1 VTADLDFE
9 EESKENLTITG
20 GVVDSSVNKKHHG
33 RSVAISKIVAHFDA
47 HYNRRAYSDGV
58 ADSLVLGDI
67 VRRII
72 KELRIPI
79 RRSDLLHVVE
89 KSINEILFVDE
100 EYVRI
105 L

>member
-1 VTADLDFE
+1 M
-9 EESKENLTITG
+9 S
-20 GVVDSSVNKKHHG
+20 
-33 RSVAISKIVAHFDA
+33 RIVSHFDA
-47 HYNRRAYSDGV
+47 NYNRRAYSDGV

-72 KELRIPI
+72 KELDLPI

-100 EYVRI
+100 EYVRM
-105 L
+105 LQ

>member
-1 VTADLDFE
+1 V
-9 EESKENLTITG
+9 S
-20 GVVDSSVNKKHHG
+20 
-33 RSVAISKIVAHFDA
+33 HFDA
-47 HYNRRAYSDGV
+47 NYNRRAYSDGV

-89 KSINEILFVDE
+89 KCINEILYVDE
-100 EYVRI
+100 EYVRV